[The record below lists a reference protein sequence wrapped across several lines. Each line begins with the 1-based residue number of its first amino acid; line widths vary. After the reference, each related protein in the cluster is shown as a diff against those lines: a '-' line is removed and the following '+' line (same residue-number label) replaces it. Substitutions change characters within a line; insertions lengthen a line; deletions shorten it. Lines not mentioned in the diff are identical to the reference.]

1 MAQNYN
7 VFFIQANLRTQQPG
21 QEVLIR
27 ILMPFL
33 ETSILHE
40 RREDR
45 RPPKPQTLWFPTI
58 GNNMKDT
65 LICGAGVMPASLNMS
80 SEMMYSNRS
89 MTDVLVLLR

>member
-7 VFFIQANLRTQQPG
+7 VFFIQANLRTLEPG

-27 ILMPFL
+27 SLMSFS

-65 LICGAGVMPASLNMS
+65 LIREAGVMPASFNMS
-80 SEMMYSNRS
+80 SEIMYSNRS
-89 MTDVLVLLR
+89 LSDVLVI

>member
-1 MAQNYN
+1 MAQNYI
-7 VFFIQANLRTQQPG
+7 VFFIQASLRTQQPG

-27 ILMPFL
+27 TLMSFM

-65 LICGAGVMPASLNMS
+65 LICEAGVTLTSLNMA
-80 SEMMYSNRS
+80 SEVMYSNGS
-89 MTDVLVLLR
+89 LIDMLFLLG